1 MPLAPA
7 LLLAFAL
14 ETAALEIS
22 PRVLLLDHGSK
33 RPASTLALRATAA
46 LVQAR
51 LGCAVEPVSVAY
63 SDAVPPARLDGS
75 PARLLRDAVAEMA
88 ANSQTDQPTVIVPL
102 FLGPSHALSGALDE
116 AERELNAARRDG
128 ERGAALR
135 STGCLVDERG
145 IWPASAGRVAC
156 AMAELVTRVAR
167 ERGVASPLKATTR
180 PPARKHAP
188 RSVAHLRA
196 PVLPPR

>member
-1 MPLAPA
+1 MLCC
-7 LLLAFAL
+7 
-14 ETAALEIS
+14 
-22 PRVLLLDHGSK
+22 
-33 RPASTLALRATAA
+33 
-46 LVQAR
+46 AR
-51 LGCAVEPVSVAY
+51 LGCAVEPVSVSY
-63 SDAVPPARLDGS
+63 SDAVSPASLDGS

-88 ANSQTDQPTVIVPL
+88 ANSLIEEPTVIVPL
-102 FLGPSHALSGALDE
+102 FLGPSDALSGALAE
-116 AERELNAARRDG
+116 AERELNAERR

-145 IWPASAGRVAC
+145 MWPASAGRVAC